1 MNAVQYSRIAGAFFV
16 LVALV
21 HAYRLFSPFPVQF
34 GSVSLPQTASWAG
47 LVVAGALGVLGLRA
61 RA

>member
-1 MNAVQYSRIAGAFFV
+1 MNAVPYSRIAGAFFT

-21 HAYRLFSPFPVQF
+21 HAYRLFAPFPVQVGTF
-34 GSVSLPQTASWAG
+34 SLPQTASWAG
-47 LVVAGALGVLGLRA
+47 LLVAGVLGVLGLRA